1 MLLTE
6 KLPGAGGGGGGG
18 GGLLGGDSTLRD
30 HAAVQSESTQFH
42 RRVDFALRGQTSLQ
56 SVRFSTLLS
65 FLRTFPPWVIPCMRF
80 ARGAFRSSAELL
92 LQSARVRSITESL
105 REQATALAT

>member
-65 FLRTFPPWVIPCMRF
+65 FLRTFPPWVMPC
-80 ARGAFRSSAELL
+80 GVIHTLYAFRACSVP
-92 LQSARVRSITESL
+92 QFCRV
-105 REQATALAT
+105 AVAKCAGPVYY